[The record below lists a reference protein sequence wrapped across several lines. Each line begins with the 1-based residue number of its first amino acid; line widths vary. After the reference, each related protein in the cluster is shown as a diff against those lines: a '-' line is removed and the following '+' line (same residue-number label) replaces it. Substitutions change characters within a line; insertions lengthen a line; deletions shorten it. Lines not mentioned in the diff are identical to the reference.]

1 MPLTKLQFQPGI
13 NKETTSY
20 SNEGGWFD
28 MDKVRFRSGYPEKIG
43 GWTRLGV
50 KSFLGSC
57 RALHPWRTISLD
69 NYLGVGTSDKYYIE
83 SGQGYYDITPLRLNQ
98 SPNQNISFTVS
109 GVSASG
115 EVGEPDIF
123 TDGNLATVTEAAGA
137 SGGVGQVAVTTA
149 NNSGST
155 DEDTTAVL
163 GNVAQA
169 TGAVGSVTV
178 SVSVA
183 NVSVSVTGVSATAS
197 ITPVIPSATV
207 DVAVITFAAS
217 NGSSTITVTHANHGA
232 VDGDYVTFSDA
243 LSLGGNITAA
253 VLNQEYQIIVDGTT
267 TSDTYK
273 IIARQ
278 VSSVS
283 DITVDGTYTPT
294 AVVAN
299 ASDTGDGGESI
310 SAEYQ
315 INTGL
320 ETSIFGNGWGA
331 GFWSRGT
338 WGSAAT
344 INAQT
349 DTLRLWNHDN
359 FGEDLI
365 VNVYNGGVYYWDA
378 SAATPLY
385 QRAVPLSSLSGASNT
400 PTVAAK
406 VLVSDVD
413 RHVIA
418 FGCNPLG
425 SSTQDP
431 LLIRFSDQEN
441 AADWTPTT
449 TNTAGD
455 LLVGSGSRIVTAV
468 ETRQQILVFT
478 DISLHAMQYLGPPFT
493 FGINMISE
501 NITITSPNSAI
512 AIQDSVYWIGANEFY
527 VYTGAVQKIPC
538 SVKDYVFSDFNE
550 GQAEKVFAASNTS
563 YSEVWWFYPS
573 SNSSTIDRYVVYNYV
588 QNIWYY
594 GTLDRGAWIDRG
606 VVDYP
611 IAAGLDGYLYYH
623 ENGFDDGS
631 TAPATAISAYIESS
645 QFDIGDGN
653 NFSFVSK
660 VIPDVTFR
668 DSTSLNPSVTL
679 TMKARNFPGGSYL
692 QTDDETVTRT
702 ATAPVEQFTNQ
713 VYVRLRGRS
722 MALRV
727 ESSETGVG
735 WRLGSPRMDV
745 RQDGRR

>member
-83 SGQGYYDITPLRLNQ
+83 SGQGYYDITPVRLNAV
-98 SPNQNISFTVS
+98 PNENISVTVS
-109 GVSASG
+109 GLSAEASVGSAESLVNLDEVSN
-115 EVGEPDIF
+115 
-123 TDGNLATVTEAAGA
+123 DG
-137 SGGVGQVAVTTA
+137 
-149 NNSGST
+149 
-155 DEDTTAVL
+155 
-163 GNVAQA
+163 A
-169 TGAVGSVTV
+169 TGVVGRVGVITNDDVMVVPSVSDTLLGTGQVGSVTV
-178 SVSVA
+178 GGSIDVSISVTGLSATATVA
-183 NVSVSVTGVSATAS
+183 APPVVSVSV
-197 ITPVIPSATV
+197 
-207 DVAVITFAAS
+207 DVGIISLAAS

-331 GFWSRGT
+331 GTWSRGT

-344 INAQT
+344 IDAQT

-378 SAATPLY
+378 SAATPLS

-512 AIQDSVYWIGANEFY
+512 AIQDSVYWMGANEFY

-631 TAPATAISAYIESS
+631 TAPVTAISAYIESS